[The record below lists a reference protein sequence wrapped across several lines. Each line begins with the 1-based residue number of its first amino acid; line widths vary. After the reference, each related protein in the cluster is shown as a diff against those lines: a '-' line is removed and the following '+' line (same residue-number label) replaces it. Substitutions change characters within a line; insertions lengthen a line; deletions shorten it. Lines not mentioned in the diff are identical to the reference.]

1 MMDITKIAGLVAA
14 FCTTASFLPQAL
26 QTIKTKDTKGI
37 SLSMYSL
44 FTFGTLLWLIYGILG
59 TDYPIMIANGITL
72 VLALVILTYKIKY
85 K

>member
-1 MMDITKIAGLVAA
+1 MLNTGTIIGFMAA
-14 FCTTASFLPQAL
+14 FCTTTSFLPQAI

-44 FTFGTLLWLIYGILG
+44 FTFGSVLWLTFGIMSLN
-59 TDYPIMIANGITL
+59 YPVAIANGITL
-72 VLALVILTYKIKY
+72 ILALVILTYKIRY